1 MRHLE
6 AIVDSGHIALV
17 PVQYGHQK
25 CPPLWSHGPAVR
37 TFWLLHYVLSGKGV
51 FLRDGILHEV
61 NAGDI
66 FVIPPYDE
74 TFYQADE
81 NEPWHYIWIGFSADP
96 SAESIFS
103 NPVIHRPEAEEIFRQ
118 MRRCEAMEG
127 GKSAFLRSKLWE
139 LISMLLEEKTPLP
152 SYIEKALAF
161 FHAEYANQ
169 ISVSDAA
176 KHLNLNR
183 SYFCSVFKKELGIPP
198 MEYLLNLRLQKAAE
212 LMQNH
217 KVPPT
222 VAATSSGFSDYCN
235 FSKAFKKKY
244 GVSPR
249 IFRSV

>member
-6 AIVDSGHIALV
+6 AIVDSNPSLPK

-51 FLRDGILHEV
+51 FLRDGVLNEV

-66 FVIPPYDE
+66 FVIPPYQE

-81 NEPWHYIWIGFSADP
+81 NDPWHYIWIGFSPD
-96 SAESIFS
+96 EHTEDVFS
-103 NPVIHRPEAEEIFRQ
+103 SPVIHRPEAEEIFRQ
-118 MRRCEAMEG
+118 MRRCETMEG
-127 GKSAFLRSKLWE
+127 GKSAFLRSKIWE
-139 LISMLLEEKTPLP
+139 LSSLLMEEKSPLP
-152 SYIEKALAF
+152 SYVEKALAF
-161 FHAEYANQ
+161 FHSEYANR
-169 ISVSDAA
+169 ITVSDAA
-176 KHLNLNR
+176 RHLNLNR
-183 SYFCSVFKKELGIPP
+183 SYFTTVFKQELGISP

-222 VAATSSGFSDYCN
+222 VAAISSGFQDYCN

-249 IFRSV
+249 AFR